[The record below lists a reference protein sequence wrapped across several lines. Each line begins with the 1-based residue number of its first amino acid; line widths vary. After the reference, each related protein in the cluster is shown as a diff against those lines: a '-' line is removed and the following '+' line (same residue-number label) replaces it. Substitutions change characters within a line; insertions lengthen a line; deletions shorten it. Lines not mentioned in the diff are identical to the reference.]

1 MKQFAVTLMERT
13 GSFAYTEAYL
23 HRIEEQARDEIQR
36 LGGNSKLSGILDLLR
51 GEYHDHVL

>member
-1 MKQFAVTLMERT
+1 MERT